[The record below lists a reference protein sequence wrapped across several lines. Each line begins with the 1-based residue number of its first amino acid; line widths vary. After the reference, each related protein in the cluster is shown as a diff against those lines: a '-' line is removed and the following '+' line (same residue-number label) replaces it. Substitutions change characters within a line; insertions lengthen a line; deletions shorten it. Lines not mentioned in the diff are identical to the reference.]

1 MAAVTVYL
9 LRIAL
14 TPAVV
19 VLAGLIQQRFGHRI
33 GGRVVGLPL
42 KAGPFLVVLLLTE
55 GSQVATTAAQ
65 GTVSGLFAGVL
76 FCLTYGLLAPVLRLA
91 WRTLPVA
98 LAVSV
103 LGPIAMSQV
112 AQTWVRLL
120 IIALV
125 VVVAFRLW
133 PAPATTLPVRKPARW
148 DLPVRAATA
157 GGLVFVLTTLAPVLG
172 ATLAGIL
179 AGAPVVLTVVTPA
192 THHNYG
198 PLAAVGLVRGTL
210 RSIPGT
216 ATFVTVV
223 SYTLIPLGG
232 VPAFAL
238 GLLAML
244 AVDTVARIPWRRL
257 RYRATSA
264 RRRPPAAAD
273 RDLPPAI
280 TVDHDGVRPTGDLG
294 PRTS

>member
-1 MAAVTVYL
+1 MAGVTVYL

-19 VLAGLIQQRFGHRI
+19 LLAGLIQLRFGHRI

-65 GTVSGLFAGVL
+65 GTVSGLFGGVL
-76 FCLTYGLLAPVLRLA
+76 FCLTYGLLAPVLDKA

-98 LAVSV
+98 LVVAT
-103 LGPIAMSQV
+103 LGPLAMSLL
-112 AQTWVRLL
+112 APTWMRLL
-120 IIALV
+120 VIAV
-125 VVVAFRLW
+125 VVMVALRLW
-133 PAPATTLPVRKPARW
+133 PAPPNALPVHAPARW

-157 GGLVFVLTTLAPVLG
+157 GGLVFVLTTLTPMLG

-198 PLAAVGLVRGTL
+198 PLAAAGLARGAL

-216 ATFVTVV
+216 ATFITVV
-223 SYTLIPLGG
+223 AYAMIPLGG
-232 VPAFAL
+232 LLAFTL

-244 AVDTVARIPWRRL
+244 AVDILARIPWRRL
-257 RYRATSA
+257 QHRTAA
-264 RRRPPAAAD
+264 QRRPASAAAPE
-273 RDLPPAI
+273 LPSNQSQ
-280 TVDHDGVRPTGDLG
+280 GV
-294 PRTS
+294 